1 MSEESIKRKERI
13 LATKTVRRLDK
24 ESYWGSQATGK
35 LAKIATATGIDKGI
49 FKIVKSVYFDIE
61 EDELKRLLDFNEAPN
76 EMPCIIEIWFW
87 KPKEREPFERKKL
100 FYNQPDQRLN
110 DDLIKLVK
118 KKSLT

>member
-1 MSEESIKRKERI
+1 MTEEAIKRKERN

-24 ESYWGSQATGK
+24 ESYWGGQATGK

-49 FKIVKSVYFDIE
+49 IKIVKSVYFDIE

-76 EMPCIIEIWFW
+76 GMPCIIEIWFW

-100 FYNQPDQRLN
+100 FYNQPEQRLN